1 MRLRVIK
8 TTLPAALAA
17 LAAAALADSFADFP
31 HLADGEI
38 EEGGAEGG
46 AVGGVQEGV
55 DCGVA
60 PSYKSKIY

>member
-1 MRLRVIK
+1 MKLTVIK
-8 TTLPAALAA
+8 TTLPAPLAA
-17 LAAAALADSFADFP
+17 LAAAALADSGTDFP

>member
-1 MRLRVIK
+1 MRLTVIK

-17 LAAAALADSFADFP
+17 LAPAALANCFADLP
-31 HLADGEI
+31 HLANGEI

-55 DCGVA
+55 DCRVA
-60 PSYKSKIY
+60 PSCKIH